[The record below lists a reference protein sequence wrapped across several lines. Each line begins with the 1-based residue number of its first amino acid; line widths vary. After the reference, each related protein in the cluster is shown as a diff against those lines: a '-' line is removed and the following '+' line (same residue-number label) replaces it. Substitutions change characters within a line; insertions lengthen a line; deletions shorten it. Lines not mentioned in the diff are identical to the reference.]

1 MKAGAT
7 TKGPE
12 AAGGLV
18 PGDKDGPER
27 FEKSLGEWLLAEG
40 KLDAAGLE
48 RAFRLRSESGERLDV
63 ILTKLGMV
71 TEGDMAGILA
81 LRLHMPLVR
90 GGDYPDEPVLDQ
102 EVSARFLRETR
113 IVPLA
118 DTPEGLVLAMADPL
132 DSYAMRAMELIAA
145 KPVIPRVGIPAEVES
160 AIERIYGGAPAT
172 IGEIV
177 DDSGG
182 TDDEGTVEDIE
193 RLRDLAS
200 EAPVIRLVNLL
211 ISRAV
216 EARASDIHIEPFEN
230 RLRVR
235 YRIDGVLQEV
245 EAPPNRFRAAVISR
259 VKLMA
264 KLNIA
269 ERRLPQDGRV
279 KLAIR
284 GKDIDLRVSTV
295 PAMYGESVVLRV
307 LDKGEVFDLLALGF
321 DDETLAGFREVLKRP
336 HGIVLVTGP
345 TGSGKTTTLYA
356 SLLELNTPEKKILT
370 VEDPIEYQLDG
381 VNQIQVK
388 PQIGLSFANI
398 LRSILRQ
405 DPDIIMIGEIRDLET
420 AEIAVQAALTGHV
433 VLSTVHTNN
442 AASTIT
448 RLLDMGVEDYLLTS
462 TVNSFIAQR
471 LVRTLCTECREPY
484 QAMPELIEQMG
495 LEGYADNGPITLY
508 RAKGCPACNVTG
520 YLGRTSILEM
530 LVMSDP
536 IRRLVLTRTE
546 AHQLQRA
553 ASEHGMRT
561 MYEDGVNKALAGIT
575 TMEEVLRATRIV

>member
-7 TKGPE
+7 TTGPKS
-12 AAGGLV
+12 AGGLV

-48 RAFRLRSESGERLDV
+48 RAFRLRGESGERLDV

-90 GGDYPDEPVLDQ
+90 AGDYPDEPVLDQ

-405 DPDIIMIGEIRDLET
+405 DPDVIMIGEIRDIET
-420 AEIAVQAALTGHV
+420 AEIAVQAALTGHI
-433 VLSTVHTNN
+433 VLSTLHTNN
-442 AASTIT
+442 AATTIP
-448 RLLDMGVEDYLLTS
+448 RLLDMGVKDYLLTS
-462 TVNSFIAQR
+462 TINAVVAQR
-471 LVRTLCTECREPY
+471 LVRTLCGECRKPEPALPGLIDQLGIRRFAGDGTITFFKAAGCDACNGTGY
-484 QAMPELIEQMG
+484 FGRTTVLELMPMNDAI
-495 LEGYADNGPITLY
+495 
-508 RAKGCPACNVTG
+508 RAKVLDRAEANE
-520 YLGRTSILEM
+520 LERTALEN
-530 LVMSDP
+530 
-536 IRRLVLTRTE
+536 
-546 AHQLQRA
+546 
-553 ASEHGMRT
+553 GMRS
-561 MYEDGVNKALAGIT
+561 MFEDGIRKALAGVTSI
-575 TMEEVLRATRIV
+575 EEIMRATRVT

>member
-7 TKGPE
+7 TTGPKS
-12 AAGGLV
+12 AGEPV
-18 PGDKDGPER
+18 PGDKDGLER
-27 FEKSLGEWLLAEG
+27 FEESLGEWLLAEG

-48 RAFRLRSESGERLDV
+48 RAFRLRGESGERLDV
-63 ILTKLGMV
+63 ILTKLGMI
-71 TEGDMAGILA
+71 TEGDMAAILA
-81 LRLHMPLVR
+81 VRLHMPLVAAA
-90 GGDYPDEPVLDQ
+90 DYPDEPVLDQ
-102 EVSARFLRETR
+102 EVSARFLKETR

-145 KPVIPRVGIPAEVES
+145 KPVIPRIGIPAEVES

-177 DDSGG
+177 DDSAAIE
-182 TDDEGTVEDIE
+182 DEGTVEDIE

-284 GKDIDLRVSTV
+284 G
-295 PAMYGESVVLRV
+295 
-307 LDKGEVFDLLALGF
+307 
-321 DDETLAGFREVLKRP
+321 
-336 HGIVLVTGP
+336 
-345 TGSGKTTTLYA
+345 
-356 SLLELNTPEKKILT
+356 
-370 VEDPIEYQLDG
+370 
-381 VNQIQVK
+381 
-388 PQIGLSFANI
+388 
-398 LRSILRQ
+398 
-405 DPDIIMIGEIRDLET
+405 
-420 AEIAVQAALTGHV
+420 
-433 VLSTVHTNN
+433 
-442 AASTIT
+442 
-448 RLLDMGVEDYLLTS
+448 
-462 TVNSFIAQR
+462 
-471 LVRTLCTECREPY
+471 
-484 QAMPELIEQMG
+484 
-495 LEGYADNGPITLY
+495 
-508 RAKGCPACNVTG
+508 
-520 YLGRTSILEM
+520 
-530 LVMSDP
+530 
-536 IRRLVLTRTE
+536 
-546 AHQLQRA
+546 
-553 ASEHGMRT
+553 
-561 MYEDGVNKALAGIT
+561 
-575 TMEEVLRATRIV
+575 